1 MFVVDL
7 LHEFELGIWKT
18 IFTHLMRILNAIGG
32 NAVHDLN
39 ERYRQVPPFGN
50 GVIRRFTGNPSA
62 MRKLAARDFED
73 LLQVC
78 NPQPFD
84 VSPYLIIYTQCAL
97 PVFEDQLR
105 TQRENSFLRSLL
117 FDLAT
122 WHAFAKLRLHTDT
135 TLNDF
140 KTVTTTLGKTV
151 RTFIK
156 EVCSLYDTTEL
167 PHEMAARGRREA
179 ALTNRSGTM
188 PVGASQRR
196 LKSSRKEINLSTYKY
211 HALGDYPDLI
221 ARFGTTDNASTQT
234 VSFFIQKYAMSLRDR
249 R

>member
-1 MFVVDL
+1 
-7 LHEFELGIWKT
+7 
-18 IFTHLMRILNAIGG
+18 MRILNAIGG

-39 ERYRQVPPFGN
+39 KRYRQVPPFGN

-140 KTVTTTLGKTV
+140 KTVTGRPPVNIGAKATPNLSTETTLQVSGSEPSSSGHTA
-151 RTFIK
+151 T
-156 EVCSLYDTTEL
+156 
-167 PHEMAARGRREA
+167 
-179 ALTNRSGTM
+179 LTNRSGTM
-188 PVGASQRR
+188 PVGASQRH
-196 LKSSRKEINLSTYKY
+196 LKSSHKEINLSTYKY